1 MGTLGKKFLGRS
13 CCEGVLLCGNG
24 WLCVCVRVVVSF
36 AVFDKLFL
44 FQGLLDLYVIVCAD
58 DWVDGLGCVGGESIA
73 VS

>member
-1 MGTLGKKFLGRS
+1 M
-13 CCEGVLLCGNG
+13 
-24 WLCVCVRVVVSF
+24 RVVVSF

-44 FQGLLDLYVIVCAD
+44 FQGLLDLYVIVRAD